1 VLALLATRDHNMKR
15 ILIVGATS
23 AIAEACARRWAG
35 GPVTFA
41 LVGRNAG
48 KLAQTA
54 ADLVVRGAR
63 VHQEVLDM
71 NDMARF
77 AGVLDRCLDACGGFD
92 IALIAPGTL
101 PDQAACEAD
110 ALLAAREFSVNA
122 TSTIAFL
129 TELAGR
135 MQAAGSGVIAVISSV
150 AGDRGRAS
158 NHLYGAA
165 KAAVTAFCEGLR
177 GRMARHGVHVLTIK
191 PGFVDTP
198 MTRGLPLPR
207 PLVASPDRVAGAILA
222 AIDRRRDTV
231 YVPWFWSIIMF
242 VIRVIPSPIFKR
254 LKL

>member
-1 VLALLATRDHNMKR
+1 LLALLETRDNIMKR

-23 AIAEACARRWAG
+23 AIAEACARRWAKE
-35 GPVTFA
+35 PVSFA
-41 LVGRNAG
+41 LVGRNAA

-54 ADLVVRGAR
+54 ADLVVRGAQ

-71 NDMARF
+71 NDTGRF
-77 AGVLDRCLDACGGFD
+77 AAVLDRCMEACGGFD
-92 IALIAPGTL
+92 VALIAHGTL

-110 ALLAAREFSVNA
+110 ALLAGREFSVNA
-122 TSTIAFL
+122 TSTIVFL

-135 MQAAGSGVIAVISSV
+135 METAGSGVIAVISSV

-165 KAAVTAFCEGLR
+165 KAAVSAFCEGLR
-177 GRMARHGVHVLTIK
+177 GRLWRHGVHVLTIK

-207 PLVASPDRVAGAILA
+207 PLVASPERVAA
-222 AIDRRRDTV
+222 AIADAVARRRDTL
-231 YVPWFWSIIMF
+231 YTPWFWALIMF
-242 VIRVIPSPIFKR
+242 VIRSIPARIFKR